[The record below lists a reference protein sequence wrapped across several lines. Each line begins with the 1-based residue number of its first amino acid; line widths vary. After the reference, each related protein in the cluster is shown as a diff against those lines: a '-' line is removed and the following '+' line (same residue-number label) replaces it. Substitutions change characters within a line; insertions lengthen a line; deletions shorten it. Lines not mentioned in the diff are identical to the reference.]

1 MIYVMSDIHG
11 NEKRFNSI
19 MKQIN
24 LQECDTLYVLGD
36 VVDRYY
42 GGIRILRTLMKMPN
56 VKMLLG
62 NHEYM
67 MLNAIDASSKIST
80 EEVKNGYCNEINLW
94 YNNGGDVTH
103 AYLKHIRKDIREE
116 VLQYVRNLPINL
128 NVCVNGIKYKLV
140 HGSPIENISA
150 NKWNYFKYDSVK
162 EFAVWKR
169 WSISDGVPEGY
180 VLIFGHTPTSHFQRC
195 EKMEVWFGDNA
206 IGIDCGSGYVQ
217 GRLACIRLDDM
228 KIYYSE

>member
-67 MLNAIDASSKIST
+67 MLNAIEASSKLSN
-80 EEVKNGYCNEINLW
+80 EEVKNGFCNELNLW

-103 AYLKHIRKDIREE
+103 NYLKHIRKDIRQEIFD
-116 VLQYVRNLPINL
+116 YVRSLPINL
-128 NVCVNGIKYKLV
+128 DVTVNGTKYKLV
-140 HGSPIENISA
+140 HGSPIENISK
-150 NKWNYFKYDSVK
+150 NKWNYFKYDSEK

-169 WSISDGVPEGY
+169 WNISDGVPDGC
-180 VLIFGHTPTSHFQRC
+180 VLVFGHTPTSHFQRC
-195 EKMEVWFGDNA
+195 EKMELWFGDNA

-217 GRLACIRLDDM
+217 GRLSCIRLDDM

>member
-150 NKWNYFKYDSVK
+150 NKRNYFKYDSVK

-195 EKMEVWFGDNA
+195 EKMELWFGDNA

>member
-19 MKQIN
+19 IKQIN

-36 VVDRYY
+36 VIDRYY

-116 VLQYVRNLPINL
+116 VLQYVRNLPINHD
-128 NVCVNGIKYKLV
+128 VCVNGIKYKLV

-150 NKWNYFKYDSVK
+150 NKWNYLKYDSVK

-195 EKMEVWFGDNA
+195 EKMELWFGDNA

>member
-56 VKMLLG
+56 VIMLLG

-103 AYLKHIRKDIREE
+103 AYVKHIRKDIREE
-116 VLQYVRNLPINL
+116 VLQ
-128 NVCVNGIKYKLV
+128 
-140 HGSPIENISA
+140 
-150 NKWNYFKYDSVK
+150 
-162 EFAVWKR
+162 
-169 WSISDGVPEGY
+169 
-180 VLIFGHTPTSHFQRC
+180 
-195 EKMEVWFGDNA
+195 
-206 IGIDCGSGYVQ
+206 
-217 GRLACIRLDDM
+217 
-228 KIYYSE
+228 

>member
-195 EKMEVWFGDNA
+195 EKMELWFGDNA

>member
-24 LQECDTLYVLGD
+24 LQKSDTLYVLGD

-42 GGIRILRTLMKMPN
+42 GGIRILQKLMKMRN

-67 MLNAIDASSKIST
+67 MLNAIDAVSKMKK
-80 EEVKNGYCNEINLW
+80 EDVKQGLCRELNLW
-94 YNNGGDVTH
+94 YYNGGDVTH
-103 AYLKHIRKDIREE
+103 EYLKHIRKDLREE
-116 VLQYVRNLPINL
+116 IFDYVRNLPINL
-128 NVCVNGIKYKLV
+128 EVTLNDTIYKLV
-140 HGSPIENISA
+140 HASPVENIFNDES
-150 NKWNYFKYDSVK
+150 YIIKYGSVK
-162 EFAVWKR
+162 QFAVWKR
-169 WSISDGVPEGY
+169 WQPSDGVPYGT
-180 VLIFGHTPTSHFQRC
+180 VLVFGHTPTCHFH
-195 EKMEVWFGDNA
+195 ETYPMEVWFGDKA
-206 IGIDCGSGYVQ
+206 IGIDCGSGYVD

-228 KIYYSE
+228 KVFYS

>member
-1 MIYVMSDIHG
+1 MSDIHG

-195 EKMEVWFGDNA
+195 EKMELWFGDNA

>member
-103 AYLKHIRKDIREE
+103 AYLKHIRKEIREE

-195 EKMEVWFGDNA
+195 EKMEIWFGDNA

>member
-19 MKQIN
+19 LKQIN

-195 EKMEVWFGDNA
+195 EKMELWFGDNA